1 MTSEKSRLSTKKRI
15 EDLIKSARGHP
26 CAVRIFSGMS
36 THSKGTIDTG
46 EKMVLWEI
54 LE

>member
-15 EDLIKSARGHP
+15 ED
-26 CAVRIFSGMS
+26 
-36 THSKGTIDTG
+36 SKGTIHTG